1 MMIALVGIAVLSGT
15 ASVLFAAADGAI
27 ETCCKGQLP
36 SSLSR
41 YESPDHRDRLQRS
54 LAIACLVSN
63 LLTGIAAA
71 LALRLGSA
79 PFGWA
84 LAVAVTTVLFLALV
98 IEALPRAFG
107 ESRGIVVMGLLSP
120 LLKTAEVLLRPLVAL
135 ELKLETFTRANATS
149 ASSEPDGI
157 TTEQFR
163 EVVAARSDV
172 SLDEREIL
180 RGVFSLRGTEVQE
193 IMAPRIAMIAIEGLT
208 PWSEVLDRVRSAE
221 HARFPVYDGSIDKI
235 VGILYAK
242 DLLPAVIGGVPP
254 EGGWLALVR
263 PAVYIPEGKRIDV
276 LLREFKAAGNHI
288 AIVVDEYG
296 GTAGMVTIED
306 ILEEIVGE
314 IRDEHDREELPIEM
328 EQGGKFWVSG
338 RVSLE
343 DLSHAIGQRIGNDE
357 AATVG
362 GLVFS
367 VLGRVPR
374 AGEQLVFDGFR
385 VVVERVVQRRV
396 DRVYFERDAAW
407 RERTA

>member
-1 MMIALVGIAVLSGT
+1 MMIAMASIAVLSGI
-15 ASVLFAAADGAI
+15 ASVLFAAADGAL
-27 ETCCKGQLP
+27 EACCGGQLP
-36 SSLSR
+36 SVLRR
-41 YESPDHRDRLQRS
+41 YESPDHRDRVQRS
-54 LAIACLVSN
+54 VAIARLASN
-63 LLTGIAAA
+63 LVTGIAVA
-71 LALRLGSA
+71 LALRLNSA

-84 LAVAVTTVLFLALV
+84 LVSAITAVLFLTLV
-98 IEALPRAFG
+98 TEAVPRAVG
-107 ESRGIVVMGLLSP
+107 ESHRIAVVAFLSP
-120 LLKTAEVLLRPLVAL
+120 LLTVVEILLRPLVAL
-135 ELKLETFTRANATS
+135 ELRLETLTRASGIS
-149 ASSEPDGI
+149 AGVASDAS
-157 TTEQFR
+157 TKEQFR
-163 EVVAARSDV
+163 EVVAASPDV
-172 SLDEREIL
+172 SRDEREIL
-180 RGVFSLRGTEVQE
+180 RGVFSLKGTEVQE
-193 IMAPRIAMIAIEGLT
+193 IMAPRIAMIAIESLT
-208 PWSEVLDRVRSAE
+208 PWSEVLARVRSAE
-221 HARFPVYDGSIDKI
+221 HARIPVYQGSIDRI

-242 DLLPAVIGGVPP
+242 DLLPAVIEGVTPV
-254 EGGWLALVR
+254 GGWLSLVR
-263 PAVYIPEGKRIDV
+263 PAVFIPEGKRIDV

-328 EQGGKFWVSG
+328 EHGGKFWVSG

-343 DLSHAIGQRIGNDE
+343 DLSHAIGQRIGNDD